1 MQEKESRGIML
12 QQWIQE
18 QQKKAIRYLLRRALS
33 EEKTNNVLDVI
44 FSGELDAFLAIWEA
58 FKAGKK

>member
-1 MQEKESRGIML
+1 MQEKELCGTMS
-12 QQWIQE
+12 QWILE
-18 QQKKAIRYLLRRALS
+18 QQKKAVKYLLRRFLS
-33 EEKTNNVLDVI
+33 DAQTNKVLDVI